1 MSGLKANLEKTK
13 FHNIGFGDFS
23 KEVMKE
29 FEFSKGKIELLGIT
43 ITKDAIENENTN
55 FTPRVKTIENIL
67 KQWSRRKL
75 SLKGKIVVINA
86 LALSTIVY
94 PSTVLDVPIKTLEE
108 VNRLLY
114 NFFCRIAKDLK

>member
-1 MSGLKANLEKTK
+1 
-13 FHNIGFGDFS
+13 
-23 KEVMKE
+23 MK
-29 FEFSKGKIELLGIT
+29 ST
-43 ITKDAIENENTN
+43 
-55 FTPRVKTIENIL
+55 ENIL
-67 KQWSRRKL
+67 NQWSRRKL

-114 NFFCRIAKDLK
+114 NFLWEGKRPKIAAKVIESSIKLGGLKMPNIFLKVKAWQLT